1 MRTGHETERKYGLA
15 VISNAVVTFDLAER
29 ATDIIETNFIS
40 LALCAKRPAG
50 AGQKKAVLRRA
61 GDETRTRD
69 VLLGKEVLY
78 H

>member
-1 MRTGHETERKYGLA
+1 MARWRSEYHMGCA
-15 VISNAVVTFDLAER
+15 VF
-29 ATDIIETNFIS
+29 
-40 LALCAKRPAG
+40 G
-50 AGQKKAVLRRA
+50 RA

>member
-1 MRTGHETERKYGLA
+1 MARKTRLFARVKEEPPLRYL
-15 VISNAVVTFDLAER
+15 IPRPL
-29 ATDIIETNFIS
+29 NFS
-40 LALCAKRPAG
+40 LRSG
-50 AGQKKAVLRRA
+50 A

>member
-1 MRTGHETERKYGLA
+1 MARPPGEKE
-15 VISNAVVTFDLAER
+15 
-29 ATDIIETNFIS
+29 
-40 LALCAKRPAG
+40 ALGAAPGWVAG
-50 AGQKKAVLRRA
+50 A

>member
-1 MRTGHETERKYGLA
+1 MGARLRARLGRALRTPL
-15 VISNAVVTFDLAER
+15 R
-29 ATDIIETNFIS
+29 A
-40 LALCAKRPAG
+40 KAG
-50 AGQKKAVLRRA
+50 A

>member
-1 MRTGHETERKYGLA
+1 MPILALAAVPKATAGREADGAEDEIVCTSEGGAVAALFYSPIAEFFARTG
-15 VISNAVVTFDLAER
+15 
-29 ATDIIETNFIS
+29 
-40 LALCAKRPAG
+40 
-50 AGQKKAVLRRA
+50 A

>member
-1 MRTGHETERKYGLA
+1 MAILALAAFRKAAAEREADDVGDEIVCTSEGGAAAALSYSPTTEFFARTG
-15 VISNAVVTFDLAER
+15 
-29 ATDIIETNFIS
+29 
-40 LALCAKRPAG
+40 
-50 AGQKKAVLRRA
+50 A

>member
-1 MRTGHETERKYGLA
+1 MARKTRLFARVNEEPSLRYLIPRPLNFSPRTG
-15 VISNAVVTFDLAER
+15 
-29 ATDIIETNFIS
+29 
-40 LALCAKRPAG
+40 
-50 AGQKKAVLRRA
+50 A

>member
-1 MRTGHETERKYGLA
+1 MAILALAAFRKGA
-15 VISNAVVTFDLAER
+15 AER
-29 ATDIIETNFIS
+29 EAD
-40 LALCAKRPAG
+40 G
-50 AGQKKAVLRRA
+50 AGGEIVCTSEGGAAAALSYSPTTEFFARIGA

>member
-1 MRTGHETERKYGLA
+1 MRLASGLDSAISDDSPVLLGKIGHATFGAPALA
-15 VISNAVVTFDLAER
+15 VP
-29 ATDIIETNFIS
+29 
-40 LALCAKRPAG
+40 LALQAKAG
-50 AGQKKAVLRRA
+50 A

>member
-1 MRTGHETERKYGLA
+1 MRLASGLDSTISDDSPVLLGRIGQATSA
-15 VISNAVVTFDLAER
+15 VQPWLSA
-29 ATDIIETNFIS
+29 
-40 LALCAKRPAG
+40 ALQAKAG
-50 AGQKKAVLRRA
+50 A